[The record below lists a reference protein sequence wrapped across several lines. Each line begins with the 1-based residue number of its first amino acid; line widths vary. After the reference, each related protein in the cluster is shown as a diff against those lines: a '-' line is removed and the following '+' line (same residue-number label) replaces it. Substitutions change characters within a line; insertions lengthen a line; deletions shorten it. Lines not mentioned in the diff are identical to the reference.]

1 MGKIKNN
8 FKAYLLFIVLLDI
21 DMYNSIDILSKEYKE
36 KIVLDTQ
43 STAKK

>member
-1 MGKIKNN
+1 MGKIKKN

-21 DMYNSIDILSKEYKE
+21 DMYNSVGILSKEYKE
-36 KIVLDTQ
+36 KVILDTQ